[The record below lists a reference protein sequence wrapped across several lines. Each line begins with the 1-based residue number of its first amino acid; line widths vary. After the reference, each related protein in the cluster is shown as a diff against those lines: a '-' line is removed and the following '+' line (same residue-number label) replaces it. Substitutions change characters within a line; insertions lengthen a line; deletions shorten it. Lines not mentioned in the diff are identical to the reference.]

1 MSLTQQPAAPGSD
14 PHTTRAG
21 TNAGEPHG
29 RRWTGTNAGEPHGR
43 RWTGL
48 GWGFLV
54 KLALMGL
61 VNAFGLMGIIAAIQA
76 ESWLIAG
83 AAIVLLVA
91 ADIIYFTKRA
101 LPLKYLLPGLAFLLI
116 FQVFIF
122 GYTAYIAFTNY
133 GAGHVGSQEQA
144 VEAALSQGERR
155 VEGSPTLPLA
165 VVEQNGT
172 LGFAVVEDGELKV
185 GSAEQ
190 PLQVIGDAEPATPTE
205 VPGWNIVSRNELIS
219 PDTQAAVVDLRVP
232 VSDDPNDGSIRT
244 RDGLSGAVYTSTM
257 TWDAEAQTITD
268 AADGTVYRATDD
280 GRFVADDGTSLAT
293 GWVTNVGF
301 DNFVRLFTD
310 PEMLEP
316 LALVTLWTLVWAV
329 LSVVIP
335 FAMGL
340 VIALI
345 YNDPRVRGRKILRT
359 LFILPYA
366 FPAFMSALLFRG
378 MFNAEFGV
386 INDLFFGGASID
398 WLGDPWLARGAVLF
412 VNVWLTYPYYFLVCT
427 GALQALPGDA
437 LEAASI
443 DGASRFRQLRSIIL
457 PLVLVSTAPLLIS
470 SFAFSFNNFTIIY
483 MFNAGGPAMP
493 GAPYAL
499 GSTDIL
505 ISAIWDI
512 SGVSGGSAD
521 YGLAS
526 ALSIL
531 VFIVVGVVSAIAF
544 RQTKKLEEYQ

>member
-1 MSLTQQPAAPGSD
+1 MSVPQGTLAEPAAPPGARPPSK
-14 PHTTRAG
+14 RSRSSA
-21 TNAGEPHG
+21 EPHG
-29 RRWTGTNAGEPHGR
+29 RRWDGI
-43 RWTGL
+43 

-54 KLALMGL
+54 KLVIMAI
-61 VNAFGLMGIIAAIQA
+61 VNAFGLMGIVAAIQA
-76 ESWLIAG
+76 EAWIIAA
-83 AAIVLLVA
+83 AAIALLVA
-91 ADIIYFTKRA
+91 ADIVYFTKRA
-101 LPLKYLLPGLAFLLI
+101 LPLKYLLPGLAFLLV

-144 VEAALSQGERR
+144 VQAALSQGERR
-155 VEGSPTLPLA
+155 VEGSPTFPLSI
-165 VVEQNGT
+165 VERDGA
-172 LGFAVVEDGELKV
+172 LGFAIVEEGQIKAGTADSPLEVVG
-185 GSAEQ
+185 
-190 PLQVIGDAEPATPTE
+190 PAGAAGAPAD
-205 VPGWNIVSRNELIS
+205 VPGWTVVPRNSIIT
-219 PDTQAAVVDLRVP
+219 DQALQQEVIALRVP
-232 VSDDPNDGSIRT
+232 VSDDPNAGSVRTNDGSTGSIYR
-244 RDGLSGAVYTSTM
+244 STLQ
-257 TWDAEAQTITD
+257 WDAESQTITD
-268 AADGTVYRATDD
+268 SATGAVYRANDT
-280 GRFVADDGTSLAT
+280 GNFVSDEGVMLPT
-293 GWVTNVGF
+293 GWTVNVGF
-301 DNFVRLFTD
+301 ANFARLFTD
-310 PEMLEP
+310 PAMVQP
-316 LALVTLWTLVWAV
+316 LAMVTAWTFVWAV

-340 VIALI
+340 IFAI
-345 YNDPRVRGRKILRT
+345 IFNDERVKGRKILRT

-386 INDLFFGGASID
+386 INEFFFGGTNID
-398 WLGDPWLARGAVLF
+398 WLGDPWLARMAVLF

-427 GALQALPGDA
+427 GAIQALPSDA

-443 DGASRFRQLRSIIL
+443 DGAGRFRQLRSIIL
-457 PLVLVSTAPLLIS
+457 PLVLVATAPLLIS

-483 MFNAGGPAMP
+483 MFNNGGPAIP

-499 GSTDIL
+499 GATDIL

-512 SGVSGGSAD
+512 SGVSGGKAD

-531 VFIVVGVVSAIAF
+531 VFIVVGVISAIAF